1 MDIDPVPAADPPSAS
16 ADPRSVAAAGALRRV
31 DAATRMSVRRHPVV
45 LAAVLSSFVVRA
57 MDIATAVNRGRQGNL
72 DLPLIR
78 TLACDLGQDLDR
90 ARRYAL
96 VRQLKPHVTVSRGAA
111 LVLAADQA
119 LGQAPGGYR
128 YPLIRCFE
136 AAVDLARELAEAVC
150 SVLGSPLSLRFADDL
165 EMACE
170 LAEVLGSD
178 LGRVFDPFPFNGIDV
193 REQALNLALKHSRAL
208 DRVCAQNL
216 AGRLDIAQ
224 AEGLAEAVLEGALD
238 DFTNSDLTHA
248 SLVDADLAGV
258 RWSLSG
264 TSWPPG
270 TDVKALL
277 ARSEKVQPGS
287 GVLVFTRRGMMWQP
301 AWRAT

>member
-16 ADPRSVAAAGALRRV
+16 ASPLFLAAAGALRSA
-31 DAATRMSVRRHPVV
+31 DAATRMGVRRHPVV
-45 LAAVLSSFVVRA
+45 LAAIRVASPYGRWTSPLRS
-57 MDIATAVNRGRQGNL
+57 TAGRQGNL

-96 VRQLKPHVTVSRGAA
+96 VRHLKPHVAVSRGAA

-165 EMACE
+165 EMACD

-193 REQALNLALKHSRAL
+193 CEQALDLALERSRAL
-208 DRVCAQNL
+208 DRVRAQNL
-216 AGRLDIAQ
+216 AGRLGIAQ
-224 AEGLAEAVLEGALD
+224 AEGLPEAVLEGALD

-248 SLVDADLAGV
+248 SLVDADLTAV

-264 TSWPPG
+264 TIWPPG
-270 TDVKALL
+270 TDVKAL
-277 ARSEKVQPGS
+277 QPGQKRS
-287 GVLVFTRRGMMWQP
+287 SP
-301 AWRAT
+301 AAALSCSLAGA